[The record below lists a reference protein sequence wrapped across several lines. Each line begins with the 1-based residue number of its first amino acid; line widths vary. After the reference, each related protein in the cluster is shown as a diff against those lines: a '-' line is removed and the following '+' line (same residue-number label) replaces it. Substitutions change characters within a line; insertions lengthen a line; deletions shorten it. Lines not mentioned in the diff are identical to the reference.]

1 MRKLIYVFL
10 SSLFLLSCLNESDK
24 KKSIIEI
31 TNSEENNVKKESVI
45 LETIRENEQTEKL
58 ERQEKE
64 KEAELLKMLAER
76 KRLKKEKHL
85 QYLHID
91 SLQGKSYKY
100 YIENSET
107 HALVKDFYK
116 GEFLPSDDNKTFELL
131 DILTEKNEIVYPF
144 YFHCFNSICKLSDGA
159 LAEVMGEPC
168 LQMIYNYP
176 NYTFQFFTRNPELF
190 EKYTDLIGYEL
201 YFQEESTSSIEI
213 SKSDFLDYLKQNLT
227 LDDFEIKK
235 AFDQFVNGIEQMK
248 KNMED

>member
-10 SSLFLLSCLNESDK
+10 SCLLLFSCLNEGEK
-24 KKSIIEI
+24 KKGTTEKVNSVVESIK
-31 TNSEENNVKKESVI
+31 TESVVI
-45 LETIRENEQTEKL
+45 VPPTEE
-58 ERQEKE
+58 ER
-64 KEAELLKMLAER
+64 EAELQKMFVER

-91 SLQGKSYKY
+91 TLQGKSCKY

-107 HALVKDFYK
+107 HALVKDFYN

-131 DILTEKNEIVYPF
+131 NILTEKNEVVYPF

-201 YFQEESTSSIEI
+201 YFQEESTSNIEI
-213 SKSDFLDYLKQNLT
+213 SKSEFLDYLKQNLK

-235 AFDQFVNGIEQMK
+235 AFDQLVNGIEQMK
-248 KNMED
+248 KKMED